1 MTTTVEH
8 EAWCEDQAT
17 GHEGACRFYGDSL
30 SGSGVVVTS
39 TAEAIEGG
47 TVVVLTTTGRDGR
60 PVRLEVAP
68 AAAASSFG
76 RALTRLGSAF
86 EDRVPRRTHLTTTA
100 RTATAGG
107 VVVSR

>member
-8 EAWCEDQAT
+8 EAWCEDQGS
-17 GHEGACRFYGDSL
+17 GHDGACRFYGDSL
-30 SGSGVVVTS
+30 SARGVVVTS
-39 TAEAIEGG
+39 TAEAIDGG
-47 TVVVLTTTGRDGR
+47 AVVVLTTTGRDGR

-68 AAAASSFG
+68 AAASSFG
-76 RALTRLGSAF
+76 RSLTRLGSAF
-86 EDRVPRRTHLTTTA
+86 EDRVPRRSHLTTTA